1 MIEIVTSIAPIAAGK
16 VAWFVDIWGVMHN
29 GIAPFD
35 SAVVACRTFRQH
47 HDGIVI
53 LVSNAPRP
61 NTAVQAQLDRIG
73 VAREAYDAIV
83 SSGDTSRA
91 LIADLDGAPLF
102 HLGPD
107 RDLTLYEGLEVTIA
121 SPAEAET
128 IVCTGLFDDETQC
141 PRDYLKALTAC
152 AARNVPMICANPDLK
167 VERGGKI
174 VPCAGAVAAL
184 YEDLGGKVTY
194 AGKPHLPIYEATF
207 TLLNELA
214 GRPVSKTEILAIG
227 DGIKTDIA
235 GAALAGIASLY
246 IASNV
251 HLSGS
256 PLTPASLATLFPIPS
271 IQPLAAMTA
280 LSW

>member
-1 MIEIVTSIAPIAAGK
+1 MIDIVTSIAPFAAGK
-16 VAWFVDIWGVMHN
+16 KAWFVDIWGVMHN

-35 SAVVACRTFRQH
+35 SAVEACRTFRQL

-91 LIADLDGAPLF
+91 LIAALDGAPIF

-107 RDLTLYEGLEVTIA
+107 RDLTLYEGIEVTIA

-128 IVCTGLFDDETQC
+128 IVCTGLFDDEAQT

-174 VPCAGAVAAL
+174 IPCAGAVAAL
-184 YEDLGGKVTY
+184 YEDLGGKVAY

-207 TLLNELA
+207 VLLDELA
-214 GRPVSKTEILAIG
+214 GRAVGKSEILAIG
-227 DGIKTDIA
+227 DGVKTDIA
-235 GAALAGIASLY
+235 GAAAAGIASVY

-251 HLSGS
+251 HLGGAALDAQSV
-256 PLTPASLATLFPIPS
+256 AALFPEQAGRPV
-271 IQPLAAMTA
+271 AAIAA
-280 LSW
+280 LGW

>member
-1 MIEIVTSIAPIAAGK
+1 MIEIITSIAPLAAGK
-16 VAWFVDIWGVMHN
+16 KAWFVDIWGVMHN

-35 SAVVACRTFRQH
+35 SAVEACRTFRQL

-61 NTAVQAQLDRIG
+61 NSAVEAQLDRIG
-73 VAREAYDAIV
+73 VARAAYDAIV

-91 LIADLDGAPLF
+91 LIAALDGAPIF

-107 RDLTLYEGLEVTIA
+107 RDLALYEGLEVTIA

-128 IVCTGLFDDETQC
+128 IVCTGLFDDETQT

-174 VPCAGAVAAL
+174 IPCAGAVAAL
-184 YEDLGGKVTY
+184 YEELGGKVAY

-214 GRPVSKTEILAIG
+214 GRPVSKSEILAIG
-227 DGIKTDIA
+227 DGVKTDIA
-235 GAALAGIASLY
+235 GAASAAIPSLY

-251 HLSGS
+251 HLAGS
-256 PLTPASLATLFPIPS
+256 ALSPASLTTLFPSPS
-271 IQPLAAMTA
+271 IQPLAAMPA
-280 LSW
+280 LNW

>member
-1 MIEIVTSIAPIAAGK
+1 MIDIVTSIAPLAAGK
-16 VAWFVDIWGVMHN
+16 KAWFVDIWGVMHN

-35 SAVVACRTFRQH
+35 SAVEACCTFRQN

-61 NTAVQAQLDRIG
+61 NSAVEAQLDRIG

-91 LIADLDGAPLF
+91 LIAALEGAPIF

-107 RDLTLYEGLEVTIA
+107 RDLPLYEGLGVSIA

-128 IVCTGLFDDETQC
+128 IVCTGLFDDETQT

-174 VPCAGAVAAL
+174 IPCAGAVAAL
-184 YEDLGGKVTY
+184 YEDLGGKVAY

-214 GRPVSKTEILAIG
+214 GRPVSKSEILAIG

-235 GAALAGIASLY
+235 GAALAGIPSLY

-251 HLSGS
+251 HLAGAA
-256 PLTPASLATLFPIPS
+256 LTPQSLTTLFPTPTGR
-271 IQPLAAMTA
+271 PVAAMTA

>member
-1 MIEIVTSIAPIAAGK
+1 MIEIVTSIAPLAAGTK
-16 VAWFVDIWGVMHN
+16 AWFVDIWGVMHN

-35 SAVVACRTFRQH
+35 SAVDACRTFRLH

-61 NTAVQAQLDRIG
+61 NTAVRAQLDRIG

-91 LIADLDGAPLF
+91 LIAALDGAPLF

-107 RDLTLYEGLEVTIA
+107 RDLTLYDDLDVTIA

-128 IVCTGLFDDETQC
+128 IVCTGLFDDETQT
-141 PRDYLKALTAC
+141 PRDDLKALTAC

-174 VPCAGAVAAL
+174 IPCAGAVAAL
-184 YEDLGGKVTY
+184 YKELGGKVAY
-194 AGKPHLPIYEATF
+194 AGKPHLPIYVATF
-207 TLLNELA
+207 ELLNELA
-214 GRPVSKTEILAIG
+214 GRPVAKTEILAIG
-227 DGIKTDIA
+227 DGVKTDIA
-235 GAALAGIASLY
+235 GAAAAGIPSVY

-251 HLSGS
+251 HLGGS
-256 PLTPASLATLFPIPS
+256 ALTAQSLTTLFPEAHGR
-271 IQPLAAMTA
+271 PLAAMTA

>member
-1 MIEIVTSIAPIAAGK
+1 MIDIVTSIAPIAAGK
-16 VAWFVDIWGVMHN
+16 KAWFVDIWGVMHN

-35 SAVVACRTFRQH
+35 TAVEACRTFRQH

-91 LIADLDGAPLF
+91 LIAALDGAPIF

-107 RDLTLYEGLEVTIA
+107 RDLTLYEDLEVTIA

-128 IVCTGLFDDETQC
+128 IVCTGLFDDETQT

-152 AARNVPMICANPDLK
+152 AARDVPMICANPDLK

-174 VPCAGAVAAL
+174 IPCAGAVAAL
-184 YEDLGGKVTY
+184 YEQLGGHVAY

-207 TLLNELA
+207 ALLNDLA
-214 GRPVSKTEILAIG
+214 GRPVPKSEILAIG

-235 GAALAGIASLY
+235 GAASAGIPSLY

-251 HLSGS
+251 HLAGNA
-256 PLTPASLATLFPIPS
+256 LTPQSLTTLFPEP
-271 IQPLAAMTA
+271 QGRPLAAMTV

>member
-1 MIEIVTSIAPIAAGK
+1 MIEIVTSIAPLAAGTK
-16 VAWFVDIWGVMHN
+16 AWFVDIWGVMHN

-35 SAVVACRTFRQH
+35 GAVEACRTFRQH

-73 VAREAYDAIV
+73 VARQAYDAIV

-91 LIADLDGAPLF
+91 LIAALDGAPIF

-107 RDLTLYEGLEVTIA
+107 RDLTLYDGLEVTIA

-128 IVCTGLFDDETQC
+128 IVCTGLFDDETQT

-174 VPCAGAVAAL
+174 IPCAGAVAAL
-184 YEDLGGKVTY
+184 YQELGGKVAY

-207 TLLNELA
+207 ALLNDLA
-214 GRPVSKTEILAIG
+214 GRPVAKSEILAIG
-227 DGIKTDIA
+227 DGVKTDIA
-235 GAALAGIASLY
+235 GAAAANIPSLY

-251 HLSGS
+251 HLGGA
-256 PLTPASLATLFPIPS
+256 PLTPQSLTSLFPEAHGR
-271 IQPLAAMTA
+271 PLAAMTS